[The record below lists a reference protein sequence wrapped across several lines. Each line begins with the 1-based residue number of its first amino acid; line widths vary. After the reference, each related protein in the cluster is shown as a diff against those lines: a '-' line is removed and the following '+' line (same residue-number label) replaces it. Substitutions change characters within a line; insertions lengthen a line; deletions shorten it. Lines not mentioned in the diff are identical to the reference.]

1 MPTVNGDDSR
11 QPLVRGVLVARRIKA
26 TRRVF
31 SDDVDT
37 MIEALLEV
45 DRQIPVLFPCAD
57 ADADAVIQAIERV
70 RDTIAARSGDV
81 VSVARPEMLIG
92 AFLAEDGT
100 HSCIAALSAITGW
113 GSTVLDAVRAL
124 EASFSGGCD
133 EPA

>member
-26 TRRVF
+26 TRQIF

-45 DRQIPVLFPCAD
+45 DRQIPVLFPC

-124 EASFSGGCD
+124 EASFSGGCY